1 MERGKKCETQ
11 DFSQA
16 TGNCLLIVRQILG
29 DFLDSIRQSNEMH
42 TMVHA
47 VRTGHSGN
55 FKI

>member
-16 TGNCLLIVRQILG
+16 TGNCLLIVGQILG

-42 TMVHA
+42 AMVHA

-55 FKI
+55 IKI